1 MGTKIKYPLKGRKD
15 KPKGIPTK
23 LNTHHLM
30 ELCIINN
37 KTQIKSMNSNV
48 QYVIML
54 IVVFLSINSI
64 AQNKMLKPFAGSSN
78 IENVFFNTL
87 QNDIIII
94 SIINPENH
102 QEIAKLDE
110 LASRYQSNGVRFIAI
125 TDELNDS
132 IVNSLK
138 YELIHYQYLS
148 SEENE
153 RVFNNY
159 QTGNFKVF
167 PMQII
172 TNSIGEI
179 DYLKKGATKNIEQ
192 KLAKRIDKLLM
203 QTPVKINQQEFEYTM
218 K

>member
-1 MGTKIKYPLKGRKD
+1 MK
-15 KPKGIPTK
+15 
-23 LNTHHLM
+23 
-30 ELCIINN
+30 
-37 KTQIKSMNSNV
+37 SNV
-48 QYVIML
+48 QYIELL
-54 IVVFLSINSI
+54 IVVFLSINSL
-64 AQNKMLKPFAGSSN
+64 AQNKRLKPFTASSN
-78 IENVFFNTL
+78 IENVFFNTF

-94 SIINPENH
+94 SIIDPENH
-102 QEIAKLDE
+102 KEIAKLDE
-110 LASRYQSNGVRFIAI
+110 LASRYQSNNVRFIAI
-125 TDELNDS
+125 TDEVNDS

-153 RVFNNY
+153 RVFNKY

-172 TNSIGEI
+172 TNPRGEI
-179 DYLKKGATKNIEQ
+179 DYVKKGATKNIEQ

-203 QTPVKINQQEFEYTM
+203 QTPDNINEQELEYTM

>member
-1 MGTKIKYPLKGRKD
+1 M
-15 KPKGIPTK
+15 
-23 LNTHHLM
+23 
-30 ELCIINN
+30 
-37 KTQIKSMNSNV
+37 KTQMKSNI
-48 QYVIML
+48 QYISIL
-54 IVVFLSINSI
+54 IVVFLSIDSL
-64 AQNKMLKPFAGSSN
+64 AQNKRVKPFVASSN
-78 IENVFFNTL
+78 IENVFFNTF

-110 LASRYQSNGVRFIAI
+110 LASRYKSSGLRFIAI
-125 TDELNDS
+125 TDEVNDS

-172 TNSIGEI
+172 INSEGEI
-179 DYLKKGATKNIEQ
+179 EYMKKGATKNIEE

-203 QTPVKINQQEFEYTM
+203 QTADKIYGQELQYTM

>member
-1 MGTKIKYPLKGRKD
+1 MDTRIKYPLKGRKD

-23 LNTHHLM
+23 LYTHHLM
-30 ELCIINN
+30 ELCIMNN

-48 QYVIML
+48 QYIIML
-54 IVVFLSINSI
+54 IIVFLSINSL
-64 AQNKMLKPFAGSSN
+64 AQNKRLKRFAASSN
-78 IENVFFNTL
+78 IENVFFNAL

-172 TNSIGEI
+172 TNPRGEI

>member
-1 MGTKIKYPLKGRKD
+1 M
-15 KPKGIPTK
+15 
-23 LNTHHLM
+23 
-30 ELCIINN
+30 
-37 KTQIKSMNSNV
+37 KSIAP
-48 QYVIML
+48 YIIML
-54 IVVFLSINSI
+54 IIVFLSINSL
-64 AQNKMLKPFAGSSN
+64 AQNKRLKRFAASSN
-78 IENVFFNTL
+78 IENVFFNAL

-172 TNSIGEI
+172 TNPRGEI

>member
-1 MGTKIKYPLKGRKD
+1 MKA
-15 KPKGIPTK
+15 
-23 LNTHHLM
+23 NAHH
-30 ELCIINN
+30 I
-37 KTQIKSMNSNV
+37 
-48 QYVIML
+48 IML
-54 IVVFLSINSI
+54 IVVFLSINSL
-64 AQNKMLKPFAGSSN
+64 AQIKQLKPFAASSN

-87 QNDIIII
+87 QNEIIII

-102 QEIAKLDE
+102 KEIVKLDE
-110 LASRYQSNGVRFIAI
+110 LASKYQSSGVRFIAI
-125 TDELNDS
+125 TDEVNDS
-132 IVNSLK
+132 IVNALK

>member
-1 MGTKIKYPLKGRKD
+1 
-15 KPKGIPTK
+15 
-23 LNTHHLM
+23 
-30 ELCIINN
+30 
-37 KTQIKSMNSNV
+37 MNSNA
-48 QYVIML
+48 QNIIML
-54 IVVFLSINSI
+54 IVVFLSINSL
-64 AQNKMLKPFAGSSN
+64 AQNKRLIPFAASSN
-78 IENVFFNTL
+78 IENVFFNAL

>member
-1 MGTKIKYPLKGRKD
+1 
-15 KPKGIPTK
+15 
-23 LNTHHLM
+23 
-30 ELCIINN
+30 
-37 KTQIKSMNSNV
+37 MNSNA
-48 QYVIML
+48 QYIIML
-54 IVVFLSINSI
+54 IVVFLSINSL
-64 AQNKMLKPFAGSSN
+64 AQNKRLKPFAASSN
-78 IENVFFNTL
+78 IENVFFNAL

-172 TNSIGEI
+172 TNSTGEI

>member
-1 MGTKIKYPLKGRKD
+1 MK
-15 KPKGIPTK
+15 
-23 LNTHHLM
+23 
-30 ELCIINN
+30 
-37 KTQIKSMNSNV
+37 SNV
-48 QYVIML
+48 QYIIML
-54 IVVFLSINSI
+54 IVVFQSISSF
-64 AQNKMLKPFAGSSN
+64 AQNNRPKPFAVSSN

-102 QEIAKLDE
+102 KEIAKLDE
-110 LASRYQSNGVRFIAI
+110 LASRYQSSGVRFIAI
-125 TDELNDS
+125 TDEVNDS

-159 QTGNFKVF
+159 QTGNYKVF

-172 TNSIGEI
+172 TNHRGEI
-179 DYLKKGATKNIEQ
+179 DYVKKGDTKNIEQ

-203 QTPVKINQQEFEYTM
+203 QTPDKIKEQEELQYTM